1 MTTQRVQQVCRGEY
15 PTVIWASDS
24 HFAIQVFSS
33 SSEIAFVPFARRKNF
48 VGRGSP
54 MLHPKKLRRIL
65 TVAIVAYLPERLAIY
80 WSEPKPQRS
89 GNFFRVIW
97 RGLQREKARE

>member
-1 MTTQRVQQVCRGEY
+1 MPLLTRLSALFTYSMSVERPLRNSGFQFKLGN
-15 PTVIWASDS
+15 S
-24 HFAIQVFSS
+24 
-33 SSEIAFVPFARRKNF
+33 FVPFARRKNF
-48 VGRGSP
+48 VGRGSL

-80 WSEPKPQRS
+80 WSEPKPRRS

-97 RGLQREKARE
+97 RGLQREKARRVKR